1 MRDQRTRDRLVGAA
15 LAVLVMVLVLVLAVV
30 GLLWWASEPAP
41 DDTAPPPG
49 TGQGAVAGTGTADQS
64 AVEVPADLAADE
76 TWLGDVA
83 LEAGAV
89 VTPDSR
95 LRDVDAVARQ
105 LRAGPD
111 GVVAGGLDVQATV
124 PFEVVAR
131 ELGEDTTVR
140 AAEGSRAA
148 VVRTVDLLGR
158 RLRVVAT
165 GTVDVADGRLV
176 VHPES
181 VDVGGPAVLS
191 RTIADVVRELVTIEH
206 TVDGLPD
213 GLVLTDVQVQQDGFR
228 ADLQGEDVVLSP

>member
-1 MRDQRTRDRLVGAA
+1 MSSQRTKDRLVGAA
-15 LAVLVMVLVLVLAVV
+15 LAVLVMVLASVLAVA
-30 GLLWWASEPAP
+30 GLLWWLSEPA
-41 DDTAPPPG
+41 DDGTTAPGG
-49 TGQGAVAGTGTADQS
+49 TGSGTGSGA
-64 AVEVPADLAADE
+64 AAGAPPAEAPTDLADDE

-105 LRAGPD
+105 LRAGPE

-140 AAEGSRAA
+140 AAQGSQAA
-148 VVRTVDLLGR
+148 VVRTVELFGR
-158 RLRVVAT
+158 ELRVVAT
-165 GTVDVADGRLV
+165 GTVDVEDGRLV
-176 VHPES
+176 VEPQS
-181 VDVGGPAVLS
+181 VDVGGPAALS
-191 RTIADVVRELVTIEH
+191 RRIADLVRELVTIEH
-206 TVDGLPD
+206 TVEGLPE

>member
-1 MRDQRTRDRLVGAA
+1 MSSQRSKDRLVGAA
-15 LAVLVMVLVLVLAVV
+15 VAVLVMVLVLVLAVL
-30 GLLWWASEPAP
+30 GLLWWVSEPTA
-41 DDTAPPPG
+41 DEAAPPRG
-49 TGQGAVAGTGTADQS
+49 SGQGPRVVTNAG
-64 AVEVPADLAADE
+64 PAQEPTDLAADE
-76 TWLGDVA
+76 TWLGDVV

-124 PFEVVAR
+124 PFDVVAR

-140 AAEGSRAA
+140 AADDSQAT
-148 VVRTVDLLGR
+148 VVRTVEVLGR
-158 RLRVVAT
+158 ELRVVAT
-165 GTVDVADGRLV
+165 GTVDVVDGRLV
-176 VHPES
+176 VRPQS

-191 RTIADVVRELVTIEH
+191 RTIADVARELVTIEH

-213 GLVLTDVQVQQDGFR
+213 GLVLTDVRVQQDGFR
-228 ADLQGEDVVLSP
+228 ADLVGEEVVLSP